1 MKAVVL
7 GTLTSVGLALAAIG
21 VPDHCGEVFAQQ
33 LPPSPA
39 VKTGSQLIVVPAPAA
54 GNAQLL
60 TVIDPKLCVM
70 SVYRIDLTTG
80 KIALCS
86 VRNIRWDLQLMYL
99 NNEDPL
105 PHEIRALLEQR

>member
-7 GTLTSVGLALAAIG
+7 GTLASLGLALAAIG
-21 VPDHCGEVFAQQ
+21 VLDHCGEVFAQQ

-54 GNAQLL
+54 GNVQLL
-60 TVIDPKLCVM
+60 TVIDPRLCVM

-86 VRNIRWDLQLMYL
+86 VRNMRWDLQMMYL

-105 PHEIRALLEQR
+105 PQEIRALLQQR